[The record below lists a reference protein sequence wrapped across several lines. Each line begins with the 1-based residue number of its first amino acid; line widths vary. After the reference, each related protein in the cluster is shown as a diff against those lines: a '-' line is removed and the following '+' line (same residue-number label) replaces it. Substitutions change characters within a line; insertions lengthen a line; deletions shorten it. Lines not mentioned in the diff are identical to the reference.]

1 MDWIDTSLD
10 WQGAGWYRMVE
21 PAGTRLPEEPPISHH
36 CNTGTPGWL
45 NGSHPNTIGETI
57 DGRVCF
63 GEPSYPLYPC
73 PMETQI
79 KIKHCNDYFLYYLEE
94 TPICDL
100 RYCSIFTN
108 IPTYPETS
116 QNFQELLTECIE
128 KNPDIDLDDLMKKL
142 KESVDLEDDIDVY
155 MNETMFS
162 YYWGDASILEEKL
175 AKNFNPQHGYC
186 HTFHPNKSNSTSID
200 GSLGNLVFNITGHEL
215 ILFFH
220 EEDKLP
226 ELGISIR
233 EREIYRISL
242 TKRVIHQANLERSPC
257 SEDHFLTCQ
266 NMVLHLYLLDIYGC
280 KAPIMNS
287 GVHLE
292 HIFNDT
298 LPDCSA
304 SELHGV
310 TNNTL

>member
-57 DGRVCF
+57 DSRVCF

-79 KIKHCNDYFLYYLEE
+79 TIKHCNDYFLYHLEE

-128 KNPDIDLDDLMKKL
+128 KNPFIDLDDLMKKL
-142 KESVDLEDDIDVY
+142 KESVDLEDNIDVY
-155 MNETMFS
+155 VSETLTS
-162 YYWGDASILEEKL
+162 HHYANILEEKL
-175 AKNFNPQHGYC
+175 VNNFNPQHGYC
-186 HTFHPNKSNSTSID
+186 QTFNQNKITSTDID

-215 ILFFH
+215 IMFFH
-220 EEDKLP
+220 EENKLP
-226 ELGISIR
+226 ESGISMR

-242 TKRVIHQANLERSPC
+242 TKRIIHQTNLERSPC

-266 NMVLHLYLLDIYGC
+266 NMVLHMYLSDIYGC
-280 KAPIMNS
+280 KAAIMDS
-287 GVHLE
+287 GVHLD
-292 HIFNDT
+292 HVFNDT

-304 SELHGV
+304 SELLEV
-310 TNNTL
+310 NN